1 MSVQNLINPIDYT
14 MIIYSLLFMMFS
26 VWFLSIYYIYSPNSS
41 PGLIIEFV
49 TDIGFSFYGEK
60 A

>member
-1 MSVQNLINPIDYT
+1 MSVQNLINPVDYT

-26 VWFLSIYYIYSPNSS
+26 VWFLGIYYIYSPNSS

-49 TDIGFSFYGEK
+49 TDIGFSF
-60 A
+60 